1 MASNFANRDAFF
13 STITSR
19 CCVSFDFQ
27 RGNITRIMK
36 KGTVFLRQPKKMVSK
51 QISLGIQQ
59 IRGYVVIHRLNNR
72 LHTSAPLCFSD
83 YGSIEPT
90 TSAESRFETFEQINS
105 LLRFHMKPSKRQP
118 PDSPHRIQ
126 GHFPHPK
133 KGHKELPYERL
144 QNITKKRTWNSCAT
158 QVGTLRS
165 RGGISF
171 RKDLSTLGWFRWG
184 FRSDVEFT
192 TWPLTLI
199 PSQWG
204 NCHRIKKITIGRSH
218 FFFVSILLVVRTQ
231 PWWPMFFGVKASE
244 DMIVFRFLG

>member
-1 MASNFANRDAFF
+1 MLSSIAW
-13 STITSR
+13 TIA
-19 CCVSFDFQ
+19 CIPV
-27 RGNITRIMK
+27 
-36 KGTVFLRQPKKMVSK
+36 
-51 QISLGIQQ
+51 
-59 IRGYVVIHRLNNR
+59 
-72 LHTSAPLCFSD
+72 APLCFSD

-105 LLRFHMKPSKRQP
+105 LLGFHMKPSKRQP

-199 PSQWG
+199 PSPWG

-231 PWWPMFFGVKASE
+231 PWWPIFFGVKASE
-244 DMIVFRFLG
+244 EMIKRRKRWSLRWSFQFCIFTERFETSPTWKVQLCIDKFRRSGRSTTENLSCEGAPKALRHQCSPSRVN